1 MKDLDLFIGDK
12 YKYSNNILRSSD
24 KIEITCPK
32 HGIFLQR
39 PHDHYINRNG
49 CPRCGRSKA
58 TKTSEKWEEQIKKV
72 WNDTYEYLDKYT
84 LQHTLIR
91 IKCHQHGI
99 FQLKPKVHLR
109 GRGCPKCSKEN
120 KLHNG
125 WSVSKWSEISKNSNN
140 FDSFKVYIIK
150 CFDENEEFIKI
161 GRTFL
166 SLKCRFS
173 NYSLP
178 YEYDI
183 IKIFNFEDAFK
194 CAEKEVNVLRHLKEF
209 KYKPLKVF
217 GGKTECFSLECL
229 SSLEAYLKL

>member
-125 WSVSKWSEISKNSNN
+125 CDTCTIYNGKLVELKSKIQTTISEYTKNIALA
-140 FDSFKVYIIK
+140 KK
-150 CFDENEEFIKI
+150 
-161 GRTFL
+161 
-166 SLKCRFS
+166 
-173 NYSLP
+173 
-178 YEYDI
+178 
-183 IKIFNFEDAFK
+183 
-194 CAEKEVNVLRHLKEF
+194 AEKEASIAEWEAGIKAGEAIRNAFSKKEAP
-209 KYKPLKVF
+209 KNDKN
-217 GGKTECFSLECL
+217 
-229 SSLEAYLKL
+229 

>member
-12 YKYSNNILRSSD
+12 YKYSNTILRSSD

-32 HGIFLQR
+32 HGVFLQR
-39 PHDHYINRNG
+39 PHDHYINKNG
-49 CPRCGRSKA
+49 CPACGRS

-84 LQHTLIR
+84 LQHIPIR

-109 GRGCPKCSKEN
+109 GRGCPTCSKEN

-125 WSVSKWSEISKNSNN
+125 WSVSKWSEISKASKS

-150 CFDENEEFIKI
+150 CFDETGEGFIKV

-166 SLKCRFS
+166 KLNCRFH
-173 NYSLP
+173 NCSLP
-178 YEYDI
+178 YNYKI
-183 IKIFNFEDAFK
+183 INIFYFEDAFK
-194 CAEKEVNVLRHLKEF
+194 CAEKEVNILKHLKEF
-209 KYKPLKVF
+209 KYNPLKDF

-229 SSLEAYLKL
+229 SSLEAYLNN